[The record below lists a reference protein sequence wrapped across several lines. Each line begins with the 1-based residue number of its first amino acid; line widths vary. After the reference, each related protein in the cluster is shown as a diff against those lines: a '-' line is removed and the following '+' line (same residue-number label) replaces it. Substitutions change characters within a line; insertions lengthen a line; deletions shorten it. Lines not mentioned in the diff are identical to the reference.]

1 VKSSLA
7 EQKKLLELQTIDSG
21 LARVA
26 HRERSLPETTEYG
39 QVSAERTTLSSRLAS
54 ELGVLED
61 ARTELGRLESDA
73 AVVEAR
79 IARDTERVNNSSSMK
94 DVTALES
101 ELESL
106 HRRKGNLEDMEL
118 VVMERV
124 EQAEAQLASTQA
136 IDEGL
141 QEKLTDI
148 AARRKA
154 ALDSLSQERATFNA
168 QRGLLEHS
176 VSADLLAL
184 YEKVRTRGGTG
195 AALFRAG
202 TCGACTISLTG
213 NELQK
218 VRSAEIDDVLQCP
231 ECSAIMVRTEESG
244 LWGQPST
251 D

>member
-1 VKSSLA
+1 VKSSFA

-21 LARVA
+21 LARVS
-26 HRERSLPETTEYG
+26 HRERSLPESAEYS
-39 QVSAERTTLSSRLAS
+39 QVSSQRTALSSRLAA
-54 ELGVLED
+54 ELGALED

-73 AVVEAR
+73 AVVDAR
-79 IARDTERVNNSSSMK
+79 IARDTERVNNTSSVK

-106 HRRKGNLEDMEL
+106 HRRKNNLEDMEL

-124 EQAEAQLASTQA
+124 EQAEAQLASTQS
-136 IDEGL
+136 IDEAL
-141 QEKLTDI
+141 QKKLTDI

-154 ALDSLSQERATFNA
+154 ALDSLSQERATFTA
-168 QRGLLEHS
+168 QRGMLEDS
-176 VSADLLAL
+176 VATDLLAL
-184 YEKVRTRGGTG
+184 YERVRTRGGTG

-218 VRSAEIDDVLQCP
+218 VRAAEIDDVLQCP
-231 ECSAIMVRTEESG
+231 ECSAIIVRTEESG

>member
-1 VKSSLA
+1 MKSSLA
-7 EQKKLLELQTIDSG
+7 EQKKLLELQTIDAG
-21 LARVA
+21 LARVT
-26 HRERSLPETTEYG
+26 HRERSLPEAAEFA
-39 QVSAERTTLSSRLAS
+39 QVSAERTALSGRLAA

-61 ARTELGRLESDA
+61 AKTELGRLESDA

-79 IARDTERVNNSSSMK
+79 IARDTDRVNHTSSVK
-94 DVTALES
+94 DVTALET

-124 EQAEAQLASTQA
+124 EQAEEQLADTQA
-136 IDEGL
+136 IDTAL
-141 QEKLTDI
+141 QDKLTDI

-154 ALDSLSQERATFNA
+154 ALDSLSQERATLTA
-168 QRGLLEHS
+168 QRGALEHTL
-176 VSADLLAL
+176 SADLLAL

-218 VRSAEIDDVLQCP
+218 VRAAEIDEVLQCP

-244 LWGQPST
+244 LWGQPSS